1 MKQDFRA
8 QLKILV
14 ARIDALSLRERAII
28 FATLLATLFL
38 IADNL
43 VFPGLRAE
51 QQRLSGE
58 VQAKLEQM
66 RAINVRLEGLV
77 AENSEDPVAAHQ
89 RRVAEL
95 KARLATVEGPTAE
108 LVRGLVSPQEMPRLV
123 QQMLARNRA
132 LQVIKVENLPAEP
145 LNGAPADGG
154 AAAQATVYQ
163 HGMRIEVRGQY
174 LDMVRYLQALERLP
188 VKVLWGRV
196 RLESDDYPAS
206 TLSLLIYTLSL
217 DKAWIGV

>member
-1 MKQDFRA
+1 
-8 QLKILV
+8 
-14 ARIDALSLRERAII
+14 
-28 FATLLATLFL
+28 
-38 IADNL
+38 
-43 VFPGLRAE
+43 
-51 QQRLSGE
+51 
-58 VQAKLEQM
+58 
-66 RAINVRLEGLV
+66 
-77 AENSEDPVAAHQ
+77 
-89 RRVAEL
+89 
-95 KARLATVEGPTAE
+95 
-108 LVRGLVSPQEMPRLV
+108 
-123 QQMLARNRA
+123 
-132 LQVIKVENLPAEP
+132 